1 MLKTAN
7 LSYKFDDKYI
17 FSNLSFEFADDSVFK
32 LVGDNGSGKSTLL
45 KILSGIYKNY
55 EGDLSFS
62 EDDLVFYSG
71 HKTGLKNSLS
81 ARENIYFD
89 IRLPKISDSQINS
102 VLKQLDLI
110 DYSDIQSAY
119 LSEGQKRKI
128 NIASFMLST
137 ANLYFLDEP
146 FNNLDRKTTDLLQEI
161 FDMKIN
167 EGAKIIF
174 SSHDRSNDDFP
185 LIDMNLFNS

>member
-17 FSNLSFEFADDSVFK
+17 FSNLSFEIANDSIFK

-55 EGDLSFS
+55 EGDLTFL

-71 HKTGLKNSLS
+71 HRTGLKNNLS

-89 IRLPKISDSQINS
+89 IRLPKNSHSRINS

-110 DYSDIQSAY
+110 DYSDIRSVY

-137 ANLYFLDEP
+137 ANLYLLDEP
-146 FNNLDRKTTDLLQEI
+146 FNNLDLKTTNLVHEI
-161 FDMKIN
+161 FDIKIN
-167 EGAKIIF
+167 SGAKIIF

-185 LIDMNLFNS
+185 LIDMNLFN

>member
-17 FSNLSFEFADDSVFK
+17 FSNLSFEITDQSVFK

-55 EGDLSFS
+55 EGQLSFQ
-62 EDDLVFYSG
+62 DKNIVFYSG

-89 IRLPKISDSQINS
+89 IRLPKISHSQISS

-110 DYSDIQSAY
+110 DYSDIQSVY

-128 NIASFMLST
+128 NIASFILSS
-137 ANLYFLDEP
+137 ANLYLLDEP
-146 FNNLDRKTTDLLQEI
+146 FNNLDKKTSLLLEEV
-161 FDMKIN
+161 FETKIN
-167 EGAKIIF
+167 TGSKIIF
-174 SSHDRSNDDFP
+174 SSHDRSDDKFS
-185 LIDMNLFNS
+185 LIDMNLFN

>member
-17 FSNLSFEFADDSVFK
+17 FSNLSFEFANDSVFK

-62 EDDLVFYSG
+62 EGGLVFYSG
-71 HKTGLKNSLS
+71 HKTGLKNNLS
-81 ARENIYFD
+81 AKENIYFD
-89 IRLPKISDSQINS
+89 IRLPKISHSQINS

-128 NIASFMLST
+128 NIASFMLSR
-137 ANLYFLDEP
+137 ADLYLLDEP
-146 FNNLDRKTTDLLQEI
+146 FNNLDKKTIDLLKEI

-167 EGAKIIF
+167 TGAKIIF
-174 SSHDRSNDDFP
+174 SSHDRSNEDFP
-185 LIDMNLFNS
+185 LIDMNLFK

>member
-17 FSNLSFEFADDSVFK
+17 FSNLSFEFANDSIFK

-55 EGDLSFS
+55 EGKVSFS

-89 IRLPKISDSQINS
+89 IRLPKISDFQINS

-146 FNNLDRKTTDLLQEI
+146 FNNLDRKTTDLLEEI

-185 LIDMNLFNS
+185 LIDMNLFN

>member
-17 FSNLSFEFADDSVFK
+17 FSNLSFEFANDSVFK

-55 EGDLSFS
+55 EGELSFP
-62 EDDLVFYSG
+62 DDNLVFYSG
-71 HKTGLKNSLS
+71 HKSGLKNNLS
-81 ARENIYFD
+81 PRENIYFD
-89 IRLPKISDSQINS
+89 IRLPKISYSQINS
-102 VLKQLDLI
+102 VLKKLDLI

-128 NIASFMLST
+128 NIASFMLSN
-137 ANLYFLDEP
+137 ADLYLLDEP
-146 FNNLDRKTTDLLQEI
+146 FNNLDSKTTDLVREI
-161 FDMKIN
+161 FDTKVDS
-167 EGAKIIF
+167 GAKIIF
-174 SSHDRSNDDFP
+174 SSHERFNDDFP
-185 LIDMNLFNS
+185 LIDMNLFN

>member
-17 FSNLSFEFADDSVFK
+17 FSNLSFEITDQSVFK
-32 LVGDNGSGKSTLL
+32 LVGDNGSGKSTFL

-55 EGDLSFS
+55 EGQLSFQ
-62 EDDLVFYSG
+62 EKNIVFYSG

-89 IRLPKISDSQINS
+89 IRLPKISYSQISS

-110 DYSDIQSAY
+110 DYSDIQSVY

-128 NIASFMLST
+128 NIASFILSS
-137 ANLYFLDEP
+137 ANLYLLDEP
-146 FNNLDRKTTDLLQEI
+146 FNNLDKKTSLLLEEV
-161 FDMKIN
+161 FETKIN
-167 EGAKIIF
+167 TGSKIIF
-174 SSHDRSNDDFP
+174 SSHDRSDDKFS
-185 LIDMNLFNS
+185 LIDMNLFN

>member
-17 FSNLSFEFADDSVFK
+17 FSNLSFEFANDSVFK

>member
-17 FSNLSFEFADDSVFK
+17 FSNLSFEFANDSVFK
-32 LVGDNGSGKSTLL
+32 LVGDNGTGKSTLL

-62 EDDLVFYSG
+62 EDDFIFYSG
-71 HKTGLKNSLS
+71 HKTGLKNNLT

-89 IRLPKISDSQINS
+89 IRLPKISRSQINS
-102 VLKQLDLI
+102 VLEKLDLI
-110 DYSDIQSAY
+110 DYSDIQSIY

-128 NIASFMLST
+128 NIACFMLSN
-137 ANLYFLDEP
+137 ANLYLLDEP
-146 FNNLDRKTTDLLQEI
+146 FNNLDRKTTNFLQEI

-167 EGAKIIF
+167 AGAKIIF
-174 SSHDRSNDDFP
+174 SSHDRSKDDFP
-185 LIDMNLFNS
+185 VIDMNLFN

>member
-17 FSNLSFEFADDSVFK
+17 FSNLSFELANDSIFK

-185 LIDMNLFNS
+185 LIDMNLFN

>member
-17 FSNLSFEFADDSVFK
+17 FSNLSFEFENERVFK

-55 EGDLSFS
+55 EGKISIS
-62 EDDLVFYSG
+62 GDDLVFYSG
-71 HKTGLKNSLS
+71 HKTGLKNNLS
-81 ARENIYFD
+81 VRENIYFD
-89 IRLPKISDSQINS
+89 LRLPKISHYQINS

-110 DYSDIQSAY
+110 DYSDIHSAY

-128 NIASFMLST
+128 NIASFMLSK
-137 ANLYFLDEP
+137 ADLYLLDEP
-146 FNNLDRKTTDLLQEI
+146 FNNLDRKTTDLLQGI
-161 FDMKIN
+161 FTMKIN

-185 LIDMNLFNS
+185 IIDMNLFN

>member
-17 FSNLSFEFADDSVFK
+17 FSNLSFELANDSIFK

-102 VLKQLDLI
+102 VLKKLDLI

-167 EGAKIIF
+167 GGAKIIF

-185 LIDMNLFNS
+185 LIDMNLFN

>member
-17 FSNLSFEFADDSVFK
+17 FSNLSFEITDQSVFK
-32 LVGDNGSGKSTLL
+32 LVGDNGSGKSTFL

-55 EGDLSFS
+55 EGQLSFQ
-62 EDDLVFYSG
+62 DKNIVFYSG

-89 IRLPKISDSQINS
+89 IRLPKISYSQISS

-110 DYSDIQSAY
+110 DYSDIQSVY

-128 NIASFMLST
+128 NIASFILSS
-137 ANLYFLDEP
+137 ANLYLLDEP
-146 FNNLDRKTTDLLQEI
+146 FNNLDRKTSLLLEEV
-161 FDMKIN
+161 FETKIN
-167 EGAKIIF
+167 TGSKIIF
-174 SSHDRSNDDFP
+174 SSHDRSDDKFS
-185 LIDMNLFNS
+185 LIDMNLFN

>member
-17 FSNLSFEFADDSVFK
+17 FSNLSFEITDQSVFK
-32 LVGDNGSGKSTLL
+32 LVGDNGSGKSTFL

-55 EGDLSFS
+55 EGQLSFQ
-62 EDDLVFYSG
+62 DKNIVFYSG

-89 IRLPKISDSQINS
+89 IRLPKISHSQISS

-110 DYSDIQSAY
+110 DYSDIQSVY

-128 NIASFMLST
+128 NIASFILSS
-137 ANLYFLDEP
+137 ANLYLLDEP
-146 FNNLDRKTTDLLQEI
+146 FNNLDRKTSLLLEEV
-161 FDMKIN
+161 FETKIN
-167 EGAKIIF
+167 TGSKIIF
-174 SSHDRSNDDFP
+174 SSHDRSDDKFS
-185 LIDMNLFNS
+185 LIDMNLFN

>member
-17 FSNLSFEFADDSVFK
+17 FSNLSFEIANDSVFK

-55 EGDLSFS
+55 EGELSCLEGDS
-62 EDDLVFYSG
+62 VFYSG
-71 HKTGLKNSLS
+71 HKTGLKNNLS

-89 IRLPKISDSQINS
+89 IRLPQISYSEINS
-102 VLKQLDLI
+102 VLQQLDLI

-128 NIASFMLST
+128 NIASFILSN
-137 ANLYFLDEP
+137 ANLYLLDEP
-146 FNNLDRKTTDLLQEI
+146 FNNLDSKTTDLVREI

-167 EGAKIIF
+167 SGAKIIF
-174 SSHDRSNDDFP
+174 SSHERSNDDFP
-185 LIDMNLFNS
+185 LIDMNLFN

>member
-17 FSNLSFEFADDSVFK
+17 FSNLSFEFANDSIFK

-55 EGDLSFS
+55 EGDLSSS

-89 IRLPKISDSQINS
+89 IRLPKISDFQINS

-185 LIDMNLFNS
+185 LIDMNLFN

>member
-17 FSNLSFEFADDSVFK
+17 FSNLSFEFSNDNVFK

-55 EGDLSFS
+55 EGDLSLS

-71 HKTGLKNSLS
+71 HKTGLKNNLS

-128 NIASFMLST
+128 NIASFMLSKS
-137 ANLYFLDEP
+137 NLYLLDEP

-161 FDMKIN
+161 FDKKIN
-167 EGAKIIF
+167 AGAKIIF

-185 LIDMNLFNS
+185 LIDMNLFN

>member
-17 FSNLSFEFADDSVFK
+17 FSNLSFELANDSIFK

-55 EGDLSFS
+55 EGVLSFS

-161 FDMKIN
+161 FDIKIN

-185 LIDMNLFNS
+185 LIDMNLFN

>member
-17 FSNLSFEFADDSVFK
+17 FSNLSFELANDNIFK

-137 ANLYFLDEP
+137 ADLYLLDEP
-146 FNNLDRKTTDLLQEI
+146 FNNLDRKTTDVL
-161 FDMKIN
+161 
-167 EGAKIIF
+167 
-174 SSHDRSNDDFP
+174 
-185 LIDMNLFNS
+185 

>member
-17 FSNLSFEFADDSVFK
+17 FSNLSFEFAKDSVFK

-55 EGDLSFS
+55 EGYLSFS

-71 HKTGLKNSLS
+71 HKTGLKNNLS

-89 IRLPKISDSQINS
+89 IRLSKISHSQINS
-102 VLKQLDLI
+102 ALKQLDLI

-137 ANLYFLDEP
+137 ADLYLLDEP
-146 FNNLDRKTTDLLQEI
+146 FNNLDRKTTDFLQEI

-167 EGAKIIF
+167 TGAKIVF
-174 SSHDRSNDDFP
+174 SSHDRTNDDFP
-185 LIDMNLFNS
+185 LLDMNLFN

>member
-17 FSNLSFEFADDSVFK
+17 FSNLSFELANDSIFK

-128 NIASFMLST
+128 NIASIMLST
-137 ANLYFLDEP
+137 ANLYLLDEP

-185 LIDMNLFNS
+185 LIDMNLFN

>member
-17 FSNLSFEFADDSVFK
+17 FSNLSFEFANDSVFK

-55 EGDLSFS
+55 EGKLSFS

-71 HKTGLKNSLS
+71 HKTGLKNNLS

-89 IRLPKISDSQINS
+89 IRLPKISHSQITS

-119 LSEGQKRKI
+119 LSEGQMRKI

-137 ANLYFLDEP
+137 ADLYLLDEP

-161 FDMKIN
+161 FDKKIN
-167 EGAKIIF
+167 AGAKIIF

-185 LIDMNLFNS
+185 LIDMNLFN

>member
-17 FSNLSFEFADDSVFK
+17 FSNLSFEFVNDNIFK

-71 HKTGLKNSLS
+71 HKTGLKNNLS

-89 IRLPKISDSQINS
+89 IRLPEISYSQINS

-137 ANLYFLDEP
+137 ADLYLLDEP
-146 FNNLDRKTTDLLQEI
+146 FNNLDSKTTDFLQEI
-161 FDMKIN
+161 FVKKIN
-167 EGAKIIF
+167 AGAKIIF

-185 LIDMNLFNS
+185 LIDMNLFN

>member
-17 FSNLSFEFADDSVFK
+17 FSNLSFEITDQSVFK
-32 LVGDNGSGKSTLL
+32 LVGDNGSGKSTFL

-55 EGDLSFS
+55 EGQLSFQ
-62 EDDLVFYSG
+62 EKNIVFYSG

-89 IRLPKISDSQINS
+89 IRLPKISHSQISS

-110 DYSDIQSAY
+110 DYSDIQSVY

-128 NIASFMLST
+128 NIASFILSS
-137 ANLYFLDEP
+137 ANLYLLDEP
-146 FNNLDRKTTDLLQEI
+146 FNNLDKKTSLLLEEV
-161 FDMKIN
+161 FETKIN
-167 EGAKIIF
+167 TGSKIIF
-174 SSHDRSNDDFP
+174 SSHDRSDDKFS
-185 LIDMNLFNS
+185 LIDMNLFN

>member
-17 FSNLSFEFADDSVFK
+17 FSNLSFEFANDSVFK

-55 EGDLSFS
+55 EGYLSSS

-71 HKTGLKNSLS
+71 HKTGLKNNLS

-89 IRLPKISDSQINS
+89 IRLSKISHSQINS
-102 VLKQLDLI
+102 ALKQLDLI

-137 ANLYFLDEP
+137 ADLYLLDEP
-146 FNNLDRKTTDLLQEI
+146 FNNLDRKTTDFLQEI
-161 FDMKIN
+161 FDKKIN
-167 EGAKIIF
+167 AGAKIIF

-185 LIDMNLFNS
+185 LIDMNLFN

>member
-17 FSNLSFEFADDSVFK
+17 FSNLSFELANDSIFK

-161 FDMKIN
+161 FGKKIN

-185 LIDMNLFNS
+185 LIDMNLFN